1 MMNYMRARAQK
12 PEMDTP
18 DTPIR
23 FIASTEGVKSDG
35 MELKMEDWSLD
46 RFLQHPVILYAHD
59 YAGANLPIGTGVP
72 SFSDRNLMIDVTFDR
87 DDEFAMR
94 VRQKTVKGMMGGSVG
109 WEQVARDG
117 KPKNELLEFSVVP
130 IPLDPAALPQ
140 RAQRGLAD
148 LGRQL
153 AQLAGDEPWDFWPK
167 EDGAMPIE
175 QRIGKVLS
183 ARNLADLQQAISLIE
198 TVIERAKKE
207 DKTAETE
214 AEPEPERTVE
224 LDGVAK
230 EWAETL
236 TRMGV

>member
-1 MMNYMRARAQK
+1 MIQFMRAFAQRA
-12 PEMDTP
+12 ETDAP
-18 DTPIR
+18 DMPVR

-35 MELKMEDWSLD
+35 VDLRMEDWSLD

-59 YAGANLPIGTGVP
+59 YAGGNLPIGTGQP
-72 SFSDRNLMIDVTFDR
+72 SFANRNLMIDVTFDR

-94 VRQKTVKGMMGGSVG
+94 VRAKTVKGMMGGSVG

-117 KPKNELLEFSVVP
+117 KPKNELLEFSIVP

-153 AQLAGDEPWDFWPK
+153 AQLAGDEPWTFWEK
-167 EDGAMPIE
+167 DSADGIE
-175 QRIGKVLS
+175 ARIGAVLS
-183 ARNLADLQQAISLIE
+183 ARNLADLEQAVSLIK

-207 DKTAETE
+207 DKAEE
-214 AEPEPERTVE
+214 QPEPERSDTVV
-224 LDGVAK
+224 DVTGAAR
-230 EWAETL
+230 EWAESL